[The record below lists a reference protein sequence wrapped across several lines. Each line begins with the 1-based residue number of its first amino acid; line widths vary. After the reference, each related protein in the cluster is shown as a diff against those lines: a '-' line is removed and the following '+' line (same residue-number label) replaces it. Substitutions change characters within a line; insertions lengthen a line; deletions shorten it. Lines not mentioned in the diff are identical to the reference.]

1 MRTVL
6 LPLELDH
13 QVPVLRHPARMKV
26 VACGRRWGK
35 TALGL
40 MAVIDGHGPILPTER
55 PLYMGAWD
63 GGKIWWVVPDYPTAQ
78 EIWRD
83 LLHATRMGRLTKNEV
98 ERRID
103 FHSGGSVTVKSAHDP
118 EVLVAVGLD
127 GVVVDEAAKL
137 DSRAWDFL
145 RPTLADRQ
153 GWCIFIS
160 TPKGYNWF
168 FDRFEYAKDA
178 PGWFRWQEPTSR
190 NPLITPDELFAA
202 RRDAP
207 RFFGQEYEARFE
219 APEGAEWPPEY
230 FVDIFFDHWP
240 DGGFVATAL
249 ALDPSKGKDVHKYKE
264 GREPDYSAY
273 CWGGVDQAG
282 TVWIDADLDNV
293 RDITRMVQDGIGHY
307 RQFQP
312 MAFVIE
318 VNVFQELLAGEFIR
332 MAKEAN
338 QPLTLPLWGITNTE
352 SKETRIRT
360 IGPHLAKRELRFRDT
375 RGCRLLVQQLRD
387 WPAGS
392 YDDGPDA
399 LAMLLRML
407 RYLISGHQEGAGQ
420 PKLLRA

>member
-1 MRTVL
+1 MLTVL
-6 LPLELDH
+6 LPMELDH

-55 PLYMGAWD
+55 PLYKGAWD

-103 FHSGGSVTVKSAHDP
+103 LHSGGSVTVKSAHDP

-168 FDRFEYAKDA
+168 YDRFEAARDM
-178 PGWFRWQEPTSR
+178 PGWARWQEPTSK
-190 NPLITPDELFAA
+190 NPLITPEELHAA
-202 RRDAP
+202 R
-207 RFFGQEYEARFE
+207 
-219 APEGAEWPPEY
+219 
-230 FVDIFFDHWP
+230 
-240 DGGFVATAL
+240 
-249 ALDPSKGKDVHKYKE
+249 
-264 GREPDYSAY
+264 
-273 CWGGVDQAG
+273 
-282 TVWIDADLDNV
+282 
-293 RDITRMVQDGIGHY
+293 
-307 RQFQP
+307 
-312 MAFVIE
+312 
-318 VNVFQELLAGEFIR
+318 
-332 MAKEAN
+332 
-338 QPLTLPLWGITNTE
+338 
-352 SKETRIRT
+352 
-360 IGPHLAKRELRFRDT
+360 
-375 RGCRLLVQQLRD
+375 
-387 WPAGS
+387 
-392 YDDGPDA
+392 
-399 LAMLLRML
+399 
-407 RYLISGHQEGAGQ
+407 
-420 PKLLRA
+420 